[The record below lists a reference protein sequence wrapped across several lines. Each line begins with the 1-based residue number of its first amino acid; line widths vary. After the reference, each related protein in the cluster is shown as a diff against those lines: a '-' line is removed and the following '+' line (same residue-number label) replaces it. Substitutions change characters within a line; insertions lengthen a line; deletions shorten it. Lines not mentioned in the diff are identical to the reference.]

1 MSYEGYEQL
10 ICENGHEFS
19 IDAYETMYS
28 DNPYAEIKCP
38 VCEGKVVWWN
48 AVDLTNG
55 SWDDDGERIDGYV
68 ELEIKTTAVHCECAA
83 CGDKHVK
90 TAATVKIPEEG
101 VGHKIKEKV
110 HED

>member
-19 IDAYETMYS
+19 IDAYETMTYS
-28 DNPYAEIKCP
+28 DDVCDDPHKEIKCP

-55 SWDDDGERIDGYV
+55 SWDDDGERIDGYF
-68 ELEIKTTAVHCECAA
+68 ELDIKTTAVHCECAV

-90 TAATVKIPEEG
+90 TAATVRIPDES
-101 VGHKIKEKV
+101 VGHRL
-110 HED
+110 